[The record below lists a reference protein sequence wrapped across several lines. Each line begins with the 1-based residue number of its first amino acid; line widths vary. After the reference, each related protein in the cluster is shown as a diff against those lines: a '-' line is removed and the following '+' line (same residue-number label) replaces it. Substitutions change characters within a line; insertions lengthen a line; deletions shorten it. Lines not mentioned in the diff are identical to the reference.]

1 MTMNPV
7 DTKMSDDSSE
17 EDEPIQPTLTSATT
31 TTTTTAATITA
42 EGTASIIEQ
51 QEVIKSEPEIKQEP
65 KPLAGDDQV
74 TPPDD
79 DAEKA
84 ELDIKL
90 EVERIKKKFES
101 SMKEET
107 TTTTEAVEELTLAQK
122 IARLSPKSQSA
133 YERIQED
140 AYVTESWM
148 TLLSD
153 IQKVPISRVRW
164 IYEHFFELFPT
175 AGKYWKLYAEQELAA
190 GNLEKVQDILN
201 RALMTQ
207 HVLDIELWKFY
218 LNFTKVTKVD
228 PIAATVAASGT
239 ITDAQQVLE
248 LKRARQI
255 MNDAYLIALD
265 KMGASLHASF
275 MWQGYLQFLK
285 SDKDPQGFLA
295 VRKWYQKAVTMPL
308 NQMEVL
314 WKEYE
319 HFVRIR

>member
-1 MTMNPV
+1 MNPV

-17 EDEPIQPTLTSATT
+17 EDEPIQRILTSATT
-31 TTTTTAATITA
+31 TTTTVTIKEEGAT
-42 EGTASIIEQ
+42 SIEPL
-51 QEVIKSEPEIKQEP
+51 EVIKSEPEIKQKP

-107 TTTTEAVEELTLAQK
+107 TTEAVEELTLAQK
-122 IARLSPKSQSA
+122 IARLSPKSRSA

-319 HFVRIR
+319 HFVRIG